1 MDTAKSVRFILDRG
15 SGLEKA
21 RIRWIL
27 YGVEPE
33 PNVTLR
39 LSELQ
44 NADGGFPFDMVKGN
58 LSTIDSTLV
67 ALWWMEELGMLASA
81 TADRTY
87 THLLTVQQDDGGWD
101 EDPAIAQYDLP
112 PWVRPGELGTRLYLS
127 SYAAYWLAVA
137 GYQTVPA
144 FRKVLDF
151 VVRHQDERGMFHGY
165 LHTTW
170 IATSVLHMAGQP
182 YLKAAARGIQALLA
196 RSPSEWA
203 DSQLAWA
210 LDWLSRAGLA
220 QDHLLVARCLSELMQ
235 RQRPDGNWASEDGEG
250 YAVGA
255 TIQAV
260 KVLKHYGLLSPEP

>member
-151 VVRHQDERGMFHGY
+151 VVRHQDETRHVPWVPAYHVDCDQRSPHGR
-165 LHTTW
+165 TTLFESCC
-170 IATSVLHMAGQP
+170 AGYTGAAGSVSFRVGRLAVGLGTGLAEP
-182 YLKAAARGIQALLA
+182 SRTGARPPARGQVLV
-196 RSPSEWA
+196 RA
-203 DSQLAWA
+203 DAKTA
-210 LDWLSRAGLA
+210 A
-220 QDHLLVARCLSELMQ
+220 
-235 RQRPDGNWASEDGEG
+235 
-250 YAVGA
+250 
-255 TIQAV
+255 
-260 KVLKHYGLLSPEP
+260 